1 MKQQIA
7 TYILPVEP
15 TEVPGLERLLAE
27 IAPDV
32 GSASILPFASL
43 ARLHFASLV
52 LFPRD
57 AEGFGP
63 VLVFETNID
72 GPLSD
77 FLDDLLGLALP
88 GLHRVLGHTAGYP
101 GAAPADPETILA
113 HLRAH
118 LRTPSAYHIGNPG
131 RTVARIKQEAALR
144 AVFETRLDA
153 LNRQASGPGSPPEI
167 RASLR
172 QVVEADQA
180 RWSWVRALGPRLSR
194 ADQVVPKVR
203 LYASA
208 AIAVALAMLL
218 LPVTVAAVVLLRV
231 KERSDVPWDGLP
243 SHDHL
248 RDLGAAEDG
257 SAIQNHMASIAIA
270 KNGPFRRLVLR
281 IALWL
286 INLVAR
292 TSTAGSLGGIPSI
305 HYAHWSQIDDG
316 RRLLFLSNFDGSW
329 ENYLDDFI
337 DRASA
342 GLTLIWS
349 NTKQF
354 PRTRYLVDGG
364 ARNGHDFKAVAR
376 AYQTRTDVWY
386 SAYPDLTV
394 QQIDRNSTIAEG
406 VLQDL
411 GAGAERAWL
420 RNF

>member
-1 MKQQIA
+1 MKQGIA

-27 IAPDV
+27 IAADAGP
-32 GSASILPFASL
+32 GSILPFASL

-63 VLVFETNID
+63 ALVFETNID
-72 GPLSD
+72 GPLSA
-77 FLDDLLGLALP
+77 FLDDLLRLAEP

-101 GAAPADPETILA
+101 GSALADRVTILA
-113 HLRAH
+113 HLRHH
-118 LRTPSAYHIGNPG
+118 LRPPSAFHIGNPG
-131 RTVARIKQEAALR
+131 RTAVRIKQEAELRSALE
-144 AVFETRLDA
+144 ARLDTLTA
-153 LNRQASGPGSPPEI
+153 RTGGPGSPPEI

-172 QVVEADQA
+172 RVVEDDPTK
-180 RWSWVRALGPRLSR
+180 WSWVRGLGPRLSR
-194 ADQVVPKVR
+194 ADQVVPRIR

-208 AIAVALAMLL
+208 AIAIALAILL

-231 KERSDVPWDGLP
+231 KERTDVPWDGLP
-243 SHDHL
+243 SHAHL

-257 SAIQNHMASIAIA
+257 SAIQNHMASIAIV

-364 ARNGHDFKAVAR
+364 ARDGHSFKAVAR
-376 AYQTRTDVWY
+376 AYQTRTNVWY

-411 GAGAERAWL
+411 DPGAERAWL